1 MMPLLGILIG
11 ILSLFGQAP
20 DSVIKAFTEIAD
32 WSLSIKI
39 LAQNLEYDGHY
50 YMRSDCNFNYK
61 ELEYKSLIFNAG
73 NMNDTISKYIL
84 NRIFSSEGKLNI
96 KYNVKC
102 NIY

>member
-1 MMPLLGILIG
+1 
-11 ILSLFGQAP
+11 
-20 DSVIKAFTEIAD
+20 
-32 WSLSIKI
+32 
-39 LAQNLEYDGHY
+39 
-50 YMRSDCNFNYK
+50 MRSYCNFNYK

>member
-1 MMPLLGILIG
+1 
-11 ILSLFGQAP
+11 
-20 DSVIKAFTEIAD
+20 
-32 WSLSIKI
+32 
-39 LAQNLEYDGHY
+39 
-50 YMRSDCNFNYK
+50 MRSDCNFNYK

-84 NRIFSSEGKLNI
+84 NRIFNSEGKLNI